1 MNKKET
7 IRLIRVEYATYINTL
22 LIATQVGV
30 PVFFLIRR
38 FF

>member
-22 LIATQVGV
+22 LITAQVGV
-30 PVFFLIRR
+30 PIFYLIRG